1 MPWTITTPI
10 IIWAVTTFVLMALM
24 WLKQPD
30 NKLTGILFA
39 LDFLLYYIFW
49 VECVNWVIFIYW
61 IWLIPIPFIIVLLFH
76 YRRRFDRPAWVGKVP
91 WLPGKSLASR
101 ILLGVAVVLTFIL
114 GYVDTRVILSFDYKS
129 APGDPL
135 LLWFPVRNGAYVIAN
150 GGNAVNGIGLSSY
163 YHGWFGSDG
172 DPMNAYA
179 VDVVKLW
186 NLGGSISQG
195 ILPDS
200 NLKYKIYEDW
210 VYGPCFGTVVYAED
224 GHPDVKPFS
233 EPSSELGNYLVIQC
247 ADSFVTLANLRKGS
261 IKKQPGDQVSVI
273 GVIATVGNSGRPSI
287 PHLHIRAARGGWRRG
302 MGTAI
307 PVLFD
312 GAYAINQFATRNKIF
327 VP

>member
-10 IIWAVTTFVLMALM
+10 IIWAVTTCVFMALM
-24 WLKQPD
+24 WFKQPD

-49 VECVNWVIFIYW
+49 VECVNWVIFNYW
-61 IWLIPIPFIIVLLFH
+61 IWLIPIPFIIILLFH

-91 WLPGKSLASR
+91 WLPGKSLAGR
-101 ILLGVAVVLTFIL
+101 ILLAVAMILTLGL
-114 GYVDTRVILSFDYKS
+114 GYLTVRVILSFDYQS

-150 GGNAVNGIGLSSY
+150 GGNAVNGIGLSTY

-172 DPMNAYA
+172 DPMSAYA
-179 VDVVKLW
+179 VDVLKLW
-186 NLGGSISQG
+186 SLGGSISQG
-195 ILPDS
+195 ILPGS

-210 VYGPCFGTVVYAED
+210 VYGPCFGTVVYVED
-224 GHPDVKPFS
+224 GHPDVKPFA
-233 EPSSELGNYLVIQC
+233 EPGSELGNYMVIQC

-261 IKKQPGDQVSVI
+261 ITKQPGDQVSAT
-273 GVIATVGNSGRPSI
+273 GVIATVGNSGSPSI
-287 PHLHIRAARGGWRRG
+287 PHLHILAARGGWRPG
-302 MGTAI
+302 MGTAV
-307 PVLFD
+307 PMLFD
-312 GAYAINQFATRNKIF
+312 GAYAVNQFATRNKIF

>member
-10 IIWAVTTFVLMALM
+10 IIWAVTTFVFMALM
-24 WLKQPD
+24 WFKQPD
-30 NKLTGILFA
+30 NKLNGILFA

-49 VECVNWVIFIYW
+49 VECVNWVIFNYW
-61 IWLIPIPFIIVLLFH
+61 IWLIPIPFIIILLNH

-114 GYVDTRVILSFDYKS
+114 GYVDTRVMLSFDYKS
-129 APGDPL
+129 APGNAL

-150 GGNAVNGIGLSSY
+150 GGNAVNGFGLSSY
-163 YHGWFGSDG
+163 YHGWFGSAG
-172 DPMNAYA
+172 DPMSAYA
-179 VDVVKLW
+179 VDVLKLW
-186 NLGGSISQG
+186 SLGGSISQG

-210 VYGPCFGTVVYAED
+210 VYGPCFGTVVYVEE
-224 GHPDVKPFS
+224 GHPDVKPFA
-233 EPSSELGNYLVIQC
+233 EPGSELGNYMVIQC

-261 IKKQPGDQVSVI
+261 ITKQPGDQVSVT
-273 GVIATVGNSGRPSI
+273 GVIATVGNSGNPSI
-287 PHLHIRAARGGWRRG
+287 PHLHIQAARGGWRPG
-302 MGTAI
+302 MGTAV
-307 PVLFD
+307 PMLFD
-312 GAYAINQFATRNKIF
+312 GAYAVNQFATRNKIF